1 MKLIIGTT
9 LYNSA
14 NIVERTLS
22 SIMSQTYK
30 NFVCYVTDDL
40 STDNSADIAENFI
53 KCDSR
58 FHLVRNTEKRY
69 QGGNYDLICRDTE
82 GINDE
87 DIFIEVDGDDWL
99 PDSKV
104 FERVVNHYK
113 SGDIWTATGCFI
125 YSDGREGFSSNITNF
140 DNLRNSP
147 FTASHLRTWKIFL
160 WRNIKKEDLLD
171 RDGNYWS
178 TTGDLSFMYPM
189 LEMSGAEHYKYMP
202 EINYIYNENNPL
214 NDHKINI
221 DKVNF
226 YVDYARK
233 KQPYNRLDRK

>member
-14 NIVERTLS
+14 NIVERTLG

-30 NFVCYVTDDL
+30 NFVCYITDDL

-53 KCDSR
+53 KGDSR

-104 FERVVNHYK
+104 FERVVNLELH
-113 SGDIWTATGCFI
+113 TAEYNSTNEWKYIPTPKFI
-125 YSDGREGFSSNITNF
+125 DH
-140 DNLRNSP
+140 
-147 FTASHLRTWKIFL
+147 AVV
-160 WRNIKKEDLLD
+160 NIK
-171 RDGNYWS
+171 N
-178 TTGDLSFMYPM
+178 
-189 LEMSGAEHYKYMP
+189 
-202 EINYIYNENNPL
+202 
-214 NDHKINI
+214 
-221 DKVNF
+221 
-226 YVDYARK
+226 
-233 KQPYNRLDRK
+233 